1 MAVTKRRKT
10 HRPLSPKVKPPR
22 ARMPETVA
30 SVAGAPGHALVL
42 GVNGQDGSY
51 LAEQLLQSGW
61 QVTGVGRQ
69 AGSRWVDASHP
80 GFRYHGMDLTDDRA
94 LSALLLATG
103 PTAVFHFAAVHGSAG
118 FDYESRWRDVHAV
131 NTLATHAVLE
141 HLRCHAPD
149 AVLVYASSS
158 KVFRTAA
165 GGVFNESSP
174 RESTCIYS
182 TTKNAATDLIAYYR
196 NQHHAKVSVVWT
208 FNHES
213 PRRGESYFLP
223 RIVNHLASALGD
235 PGYVGEIASLS
246 FWSDWSD
253 ARDFM
258 AATAAIAQQAPG
270 EDFVLASGRTLWAED
285 FVADLFERY
294 GLQYQRHLAVKFPPE
309 GGCPPA
315 FSADT
320 AKLRQRVTCPPM
332 RPALEVA
339 EDMLRRNHPTAWER
353 ILA

>member
-1 MAVTKRRKT
+1 
-10 HRPLSPKVKPPR
+10 
-22 ARMPETVA
+22 MPETVA
-30 SVAGAPGHALVL
+30 SVAGMPGHALVL

-51 LAEQLLQSGW
+51 LAQQLLHTGW

-69 AGSRWVDASHP
+69 AASRWVEATHP
-80 GFRYHGMDLTDDRA
+80 GFRYRCMDLADDRA
-94 LSALLLATG
+94 LSALLLETG
-103 PTAVFHFAAVHGSAG
+103 PSAIFHFAAVHGSAG

-141 HLRCHAPD
+141 HLRCHAPA

-165 GGVFNESSP
+165 GGVFNERSP

-196 NQHHAKVSVVWT
+196 KQHRLQASVVWT

-223 RIVNHLASALGD
+223 RIVDHLANALLD
-235 PGYVGEIASLS
+235 PGHVGEIASLS

-258 AATAAIAQQAPG
+258 AATVAIAQQAPG
-270 EDFVLASGRTLWAED
+270 EDFVLASGRTLWAEE
-285 FVADLFERY
+285 FVADLFARY
-294 GLQYQRHLAVKFPPE
+294 GLYHQQHLAVKFPPE
-309 GGCPPA
+309 GARPPS

-320 AKLRQRVTCPPM
+320 AKLRQRVTCPDM
-332 RPALEVA
+332 RPALAIA
-339 EDMLRRNHPTAWER
+339 EDMLRSNHPAAWAR
-353 ILA
+353 FHA